1 MYIHAWNFF
10 RGEFNIYIFDVKT
23 YDIVLRNVESTEGGS
38 EAATPVISL

>member
-1 MYIHAWNFF
+1 MHGIFF
-10 RGEFNIYIFDVKT
+10 EVNLIFDVKT